1 MPAGPSLVGQW
12 LRIHL
17 PMRETW
23 VVSLVGKLRSHM
35 SGGPQNPRATL
46 EMPAC
51 HKEDPAQPEKE
62 KEKRRAVLLQ
72 GVTQGTGWGENPDSR
87 GWCRD
92 GARPTWVTIA
102 LGDFNL

>member
-35 SGGPQNPRATL
+35 PGGPQNPRATL

-62 KEKRRAVLLQ
+62 KEKKKSCTTARSDARDRM
-72 GVTQGTGWGENPDSR
+72 GRESR
-87 GWCRD
+87 QQRMV
-92 GARPTWVTIA
+92 PTWCQA
-102 LGDFNL
+102 HLGDNRNWRF